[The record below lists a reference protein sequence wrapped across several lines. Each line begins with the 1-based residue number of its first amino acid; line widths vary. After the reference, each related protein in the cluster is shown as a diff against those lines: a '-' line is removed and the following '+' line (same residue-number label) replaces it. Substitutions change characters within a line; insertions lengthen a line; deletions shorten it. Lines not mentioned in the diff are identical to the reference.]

1 MSAKIPW
8 KEKKSED
15 RELNK
20 NVDDLEKRVKTLE
33 KNYGDMLKILE
44 TYKLTSK

>member
-33 KNYGDMLKILE
+33 KNYKNLLD
-44 TYKLTSK
+44 KLNERK